1 MRSSRAAAGKRASQW
16 QLVERGV
23 RLVLLY
29 HTPSAEA
36 VEQTGAGSCV
46 VVGDGY
52 MLVTPWRE
60 GSSSGCAPGGLR
72 LPSRRSSSSHHLDL
86 HNHAVAFMQELQQG
100 LTPAKAVGHRCIF
113 AMLLVNNEFI
123 LDKKTNQEEYKRFCL
138 PDEYATCIHDPN
150 PNRLQLLAV
159 AVISLRRRWQKN
171 TLDDAEPPSLAGD
184 GSVA

>member
-1 MRSSRAAAGKRASQW
+1 MAAGWAWRTFSLIVPHTIGRSRWANRSGQLCRRRWRLHAGDAMTRGIFLWLCTWRLAAAL
-16 QLVERGV
+16 LVAPR
-23 RLVLLY
+23 RHIWIFIIMLL
-29 HTPSAEA
+29 H
-36 VEQTGAGSCV
+36 SCKN
-46 VVGDGY
+46 
-52 MLVTPWRE
+52 
-60 GSSSGCAPGGLR
+60 C
-72 LPSRRSSSSHHLDL
+72 SR
-86 HNHAVAFMQELQQG
+86 G
-100 LTPAKAVGHRCIF
+100 LTLAKAVGHRSIF

-171 TLDDAEPPSLAGD
+171 TLDDAEPPSPAGD